1 MWKDPIV
8 DEVRKVREDHAAKFD
23 YDLEKIF
30 RDLKEQE
37 QKSGR
42 IVVSLSP
49 KRWVGSEA
57 RETSTNKEGR

>member
-8 DEVRKVREDHAAKFD
+8 DEVRKVRAEHAARFD
-23 YDLEKIF
+23 YNLEEIF

-42 IVVSLSP
+42 KVVSLSP
-49 KRWVGSEA
+49 KPLADSEA
-57 RETSTNKEGR
+57 GKTAPAKEER